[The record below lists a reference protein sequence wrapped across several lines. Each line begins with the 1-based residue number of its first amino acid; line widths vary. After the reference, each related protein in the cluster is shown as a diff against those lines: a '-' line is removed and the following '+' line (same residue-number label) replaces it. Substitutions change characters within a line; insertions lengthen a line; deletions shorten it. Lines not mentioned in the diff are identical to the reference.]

1 MLRLVAACPASCS
14 VCTKDVTLC
23 HQLSYIVAVPVSTR
37 VLITTDGSLA
47 SLESTNL
54 SLLFNLALLS
64 LSRNGIE
71 DIQEDALHGLSK
83 LRTLLLEHNHIS
95 SSSLTDHTFSKLRSL
110 QVLVLSNNALHT
122 LRGSWFR
129 NTRGL
134 TRLQLDGNQIT
145 NLTDSSFG
153 GTNLHN
159 LRHLDLSNNFISY
172 IGKDAFWPLP
182 QLQEVDLSRNRLAQ
196 MPDVFTPLKHL
207 ILLSLDKNRWSCTC
221 DLYPLA
227 QFLRNYIKSSVR
239 KLRNA
244 KDLNCQPSTTATVG
258 AENVLRLSDTNCDS
272 KASNLTLVLKDRS
285 PLLPGQDVAL
295 LTVLVFAGAVGLTCL
310 GLVVFNW
317 KLQQGKAN
325 EHTSENLCCRTFGES
340 LCAHEARN
348 YHTKGYCNCHLTQ
361 ENEIKVMSIVGSRKE
376 MPLLQENNHQA
387 ALTSEST
394 ALDGSFRNLKGKD
407 QKADSTVAGPGGR
420 LLQSA
425 YSGPSGNM
433 AAFNEAD
440 LLSRYCPKR
449 VENLRNL
456 EPEEVQPQTLPQHV
470 TRAIDISND
479 TFSRRYVTSASA
491 LARGGLEKHLTNKS
505 WQPPIEKGNNDL
517 QPHRQQHFITS
528 SSLNPCEPEEL
539 YVQKVLQKHRSKYN
553 DPCELLKWSRPRYF
567 QSNNSLICKY
577 VPYDQFKDYVKK
589 KKPNHREHPKFK
601 KEQIQIYRA
610 IEKFLMS
617 EDGMELSGLSTNTE
631 KTYSPKSV
639 SFHNPALVEKNRL
652 VMSPKIQ
659 QIQQK
664 NQSNHGTNLNHKIY
678 GNPQKGSK
686 EKWLAETQILKKKRT
701 NHFDF
706 KGKIKKQNLRVKLNL
721 HPFRKVRVH
730 PETSLPE
737 LPKKCKYEMLP
748 PTQLPKASEK
758 EAKINAL
765 SPADFPQQ
773 SESNNYVALTSKRLP
788 LEHTPDQTPYY
799 KKHIK
804 KAPLFNN
811 DFSVVKQ
818 SSMEGN
824 CQPLGHT
831 PDENLAALPG
841 ITPTVAE
848 HKPSHSQFSTEQRDG
863 AAHLTLVVSNN
874 LPISWENRRNDV
886 SASCHST
893 GPTDQGATETTE
905 HVEQGKSTMS
915 ELNQFSLSLENQTQ
929 LLSVHETDTYKE
941 HTVDQNQM
949 FQHIVQ
955 YSNNDQLGNKEKLL
969 LTKPKISHQIMESCI
984 MHDGNDVEKKLPMTE
999 MYDSSRI
1006 SQTQSMVNLTST
1018 KTNSIPY
1025 KNKIELTK
1033 NIGTSFSTQ
1042 AIWHLTNSSKKETNH
1057 MKALSRDD
1065 DTEAPEKI
1073 IVRKE
1078 EEKMPDKHKANS
1090 SMLIQTR
1097 QITLKGTTKE
1107 KQQTWENANGKNLTL
1122 QGSSA
1127 DEANITA
1134 EEFSTMSSH
1143 ESENRPLPSEIDL
1156 QTNSNMHDL
1165 GEAQNIQAD
1174 KDNNA
1179 HKEGTMAANTPEVF
1193 PLLPQLKDGSFEAE
1207 NEVPLILRRINEAE
1221 NSTLIKHTLYSPSDK
1236 YANTSPLE
1244 AEQSEQNNSNY
1255 NHFLL

>member
-1 MLRLVAACPASCS
+1 MLRLVAACPTSCS

-37 VLITTDGSLA
+37 VLIITDGSLF

-71 DIQEDALHGLSK
+71 DIQEDALNGLSK
-83 LRTLLLEHNHIS
+83 LRTLFLEHNHIS

-153 GTNLHN
+153 GTNLTS

-172 IGKDAFWPLP
+172 IGKDAFRPLP
-182 QLQEVDLSRNRLAQ
+182 QLQEVDLSRNRLTQ
-196 MPDVFTPLKHL
+196 MPDVFTPMKHL

-227 QFLRNYIKSSVR
+227 RFLRNYIKSSVR

-244 KDLNCQPSTTATVG
+244 KDLNCQPSASATVD

-348 YHTKGYCNCHLTQ
+348 YHAKGYCNCHLTQ

-407 QKADSTVAGPGGR
+407 QEADSTVAGLGGR

-440 LLSRYCPKR
+440 VLSRYCPER

-456 EPEEVQPQTLPQHV
+456 EPWEVQPQTLRQHV

-479 TFSRRYVTSASA
+479 TFSRRYATSASA
-491 LARGGLEKHLTNKS
+491 LARRGLEKHLTNKS
-505 WQPPIEKGNNDL
+505 WQPPIEKGDNGL
-517 QPHRQQHFITS
+517 HPHRQQHFITS
-528 SSLNPCEPEEL
+528 SSFKPCEPEEH
-539 YVQKVLQKHRSKYN
+539 YVQKILQKHRSKYN
-553 DPCELLKWSRPRYF
+553 DPCELLKWSRPPYF

-577 VPYDQFKDYVKK
+577 VPYDQFKDYVKE
-589 KKPNHREHPKFK
+589 KKPNHREHPKSE
-601 KEQIQIYRA
+601 KEQIQICRA
-610 IEKFLMS
+610 IEKFLRS

-631 KTYSPKSV
+631 KTSSPKSV
-639 SFHNPALVEKNRL
+639 SFHNPGLVEKNRL
-652 VMSPKIQ
+652 VMSSKMSTH
-659 QIQQK
+659 QIKQK
-664 NQSNHGTNLNHKIY
+664 NQSNYGTNLNCKIY
-678 GNPQKGSK
+678 SNPRERSK
-686 EKWLAETQILKKKRT
+686 EKWLAETQILKKRRT

-737 LPKKCKYEMLP
+737 LPKKCKHVMLP

-773 SESNNYVALTSKRLP
+773 LESNNYVALTSKRLP
-788 LEHTPDQTPYY
+788 LEHAPDQTPYY
-799 KKHIK
+799 KKHTK
-804 KAPLFNN
+804 NAPLFN
-811 DFSVVKQ
+811 DQ

-824 CQPLGHT
+824 CQPLGHI
-831 PDENLAALPG
+831 PEENLATLPG

-848 HKPSHSQFSTEQRDG
+848 HKHLHSQFLTEQREG
-863 AAHLTLVVSNN
+863 AAHLTLVVSNH

-886 SASCHST
+886 LASCHST
-893 GPTDQGATETTE
+893 GAPDQGATEPTE
-905 HVEQGKSTMS
+905 HVEQGKSTIS
-915 ELNQFSLSLENQTQ
+915 KLNQFALSLENQTQ
-929 LLSVHETDTYKE
+929 LVSVHKTDTYKE

-949 FQHIVQ
+949 FQHVVQ
-955 YSNNDQLGNKEKLL
+955 YSSDDQLGNKEKLL
-969 LTKPKISHQIMESCI
+969 MTKPKISHQIMESCI
-984 MHDGNDVEKKLPMTE
+984 MYDGNDAEEKLPTTE
-999 MYDSSRI
+999 MYDSSLI

-1025 KNKIELTK
+1025 RNKIELTK
-1033 NIGTSFSTQ
+1033 DIGTSFSTQ
-1042 AIWHLTNSSKKETNH
+1042 ATWHLTNSSNQETDH
-1057 MKALSRDD
+1057 TKAWSKDD
-1065 DTEAPEKI
+1065 GTEAPEIK

-1078 EEKMPDKHKANS
+1078 EEKMPDKNKANS

-1107 KQQTWENANGKNLTL
+1107 KQQTWEKANSKNLTL

-1127 DEANITA
+1127 DEATITA
-1134 EEFSTMSSH
+1134 EEFSTMTSH
-1143 ESENRPLPSEIDL
+1143 ETENRPLPSEIDL
-1156 QTNSNMHDL
+1156 QTKSNMHDL
-1165 GEAQNIQAD
+1165 GEAQTFQPD
-1174 KDNNA
+1174 KDNSA
-1179 HKEGTMAANTPEVF
+1179 HKEGTMTANTPEVF
-1193 PLLPQLKDGSFEAE
+1193 PLLPQLKDVSFEAE
-1207 NEVPLILRRINEAE
+1207 NEVPLILRKINEAE
-1221 NSTLIKHTLYSPSDK
+1221 NSTIKHALYSPSDE

-1255 NHFLL
+1255 NNFLL